1 MLNEERVILMT
12 HMASY
17 EKGEG
22 KKNVK
27 IGSYF
32 RSDYIAV
39 QVLKALICATI
50 VFGIGFA
57 LYVLYDFEQ
66 FMLNIYKTDLIALAR
81 KLLTGY
87 VSFAAAYGVLTYII
101 CTYRYAKAKSSLKR
115 YYHNLKK
122 LNSLYGGEKA
132 PRKPAGSRNAKSR
145 GVEE

>member
-17 EKGEG
+17 EEGEG

-57 LYVLYDFEQ
+57 LYVLYDFEL
-66 FMLNIYKTDLIALAR
+66 FMEELYKIDLILFAR
-81 KLLTGY
+81 RILIY
-87 VSFAAAYGVLTYII
+87 YAVFAVAYGIVVYVV
-101 CTYRYAKAKSSLKR
+101 CTYRYAKAKNSLKR
-115 YYHNLKK
+115 YYHSLKK
-122 LNSLYGGEKA
+122 LNSLYGGEGT
-132 PRKPAGSRNAKSR
+132 PRKPAR
-145 GVEE
+145 GRKTGNRGMEE

>member
-17 EKGEG
+17 EEGEG

-27 IGSYF
+27 IGNYF

-39 QVLKALICATI
+39 QVLKALICGTI

-57 LYVLYDFEQ
+57 LYVLYDFEL
-66 FMLNIYKTDLIALAR
+66 FMQNLYKIDLIVFAR
-81 KLLTGY
+81 RVLIYYAVFVVGY
-87 VSFAAAYGVLTYII
+87 GIAIYVV
-101 CTYRYAKAKSSLKR
+101 CTYRYAKAKNSLKR

-122 LNSLYGGEKA
+122 LNSLYGGEGG
-132 PRKPAGSRNAKSR
+132 PRKSAGGRKTRNR
-145 GVEE
+145 GMEE